1 MPSKRKV
8 LCKIDLHLPWE
19 RLWYETLVPS
29 IRKALVLEVYVF
41 HKKGFYKRDREEYW
55 DVFMGSKTVEFQS
68 ARVREWSLGELCCV
82 ICNGVVSVYDE
93 YKRVMVL

>member
-1 MPSKRKV
+1 M
-8 LCKIDLHLPWE
+8 
-19 RLWYETLVPS
+19 
-29 IRKALVLEVYVF
+29 
-41 HKKGFYKRDREEYW
+41 
-55 DVFMGSKTVEFQS
+55 FMGSKTVEFQS